1 MAAETRAPGVP
12 FLAMSASVLMAS
24 GACLRASSWML
35 LAALG
40 GYEVGGRQISVW
52 PCIRWAFDL
61 SGIVA
66 FAGTQYDSLTQ
77 DRMCRLIAS
86 SVTVSHRRR
95 RLRQGVLPPAT
106 QGREPCVVAPVNVDV
121 MHLCACRFQTPQHPR
136 KQGSTSPISQV
147 AKAGRRS

>member
-52 PCIRWAFDL
+52 PCIQWAFDL

-66 FAGTQYDSLTQ
+66 FAGTQYEARMEVSSQGRRGRRVRNTCRTDSL
-77 DRMCRLIAS
+77 
-86 SVTVSHRRR
+86 
-95 RLRQGVLPPAT
+95 
-106 QGREPCVVAPVNVDV
+106 
-121 MHLCACRFQTPQHPR
+121 
-136 KQGSTSPISQV
+136 
-147 AKAGRRS
+147 

>member
-1 MAAETRAPGVP
+1 MAADTRAPGVP

-77 DRMCRLIAS
+77 DRRCRLIAS

-95 RLRQGVLPPAT
+95 RLRAKGYSRLQ
-106 QGREPCVVAPVNVDV
+106 
-121 MHLCACRFQTPQHPR
+121 R
-136 KQGSTSPISQV
+136 KDGSH
-147 AKAGRRS
+147 AW

>member
-52 PCIRWAFDL
+52 PCIQWAFDL

-66 FAGTQYDSLTQ
+66 FAGTQYAMPWFTCTTKSPGSSSTKLSMAVLGALATE
-77 DRMCRLIAS
+77 RGCGAS
-86 SVTVSHRRR
+86 
-95 RLRQGVLPPAT
+95 
-106 QGREPCVVAPVNVDV
+106 C
-121 MHLCACRFQTPQHPR
+121 
-136 KQGSTSPISQV
+136 
-147 AKAGRRS
+147 RRSPPPGWPSASPRAG